1 MTENK
6 EFWKTVKP
14 ILSDKSITFPKIS
27 LVEKGELISDES
39 KVTTRFSNFFENV
52 IGSLSI
58 KTNENFLMRIIVSKV
73 SLRLLLRNLSST
85 QVKVVLTKILL
96 TMKFFISHFNFQKKR
111 NFNRL
116 STRRLKDASNVCS
129 PILAYVWNKE
139 ILLNTTFA
147 ENLKLADV
155 TLICKKKDETFVES

>member
-27 LVEKGELISDES
+27 LVEKVELISDES
-39 KVTTRFSNFFENV
+39 KVTTRFSNFFENA

-96 TMKFFISHFNFQKKR
+96 TMKFFISHFNFQKNR
-111 NFNRL
+111 NF
-116 STRRLKDASNVCS
+116 
-129 PILAYVWNKE
+129 
-139 ILLNTTFA
+139 
-147 ENLKLADV
+147 
-155 TLICKKKDETFVES
+155 